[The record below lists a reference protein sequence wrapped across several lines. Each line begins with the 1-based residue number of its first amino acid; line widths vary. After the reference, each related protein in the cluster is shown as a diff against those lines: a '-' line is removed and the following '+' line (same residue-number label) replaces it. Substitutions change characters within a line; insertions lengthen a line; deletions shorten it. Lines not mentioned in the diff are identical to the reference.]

1 MATAHAMTAVPARK
15 ASGAHLRDWGE
26 ELAGLDLITWE
37 IRYDVGMPTQA
48 TPASSGS
55 LDSIRIVEPMCAVFR
70 RTLKKEGLK
79 YTPERARILESVL
92 QIEGVFEA
100 ERVLKELREAG
111 FKVSK
116 ATVYRTI
123 KLLQDAGIIQR
134 VPLER
139 EQAVYQVAFGGGS
152 PDLLVRVDTNE
163 VVPIEVPELTAI
175 CAQVCRRLSLTPQS
189 HRLMIF
195 ATAAKGR

>member
-1 MATAHAMTAVPARK
+1 MPLSANQTSAATI
-15 ASGAHLRDWGE
+15 DN
-26 ELAGLDLITWE
+26 
-37 IRYDVGMPTQA
+37 
-48 TPASSGS
+48 
-55 LDSIRIVEPMCAVFR
+55 IRIVEPMCAVFR
-70 RTLKKEGLK
+70 RTLKAEGLK
-79 YTPERARILESVL
+79 YTPERARILDTVL
-92 QIEGVFEA
+92 RIEGVFEA
-100 ERVLKELREAG
+100 ERVLKEQREAG

-139 EQAVYQVAFGGGS
+139 EQAVYQVAFGGGT

-163 VVPIEVPELTAI
+163 VVQIEVPELSEI
-175 CAQVCRRLSLTPQS
+175 CARVCRRLSLTPQS

-195 ATAAKGR
+195 ATASDHREA